1 MCYTGEMLIEF
12 VLCLFVYFAGE
23 RLKASQDDLVTV
35 VNASEAVARADDDE
49 D

>member
-1 MCYTGEMLIEF
+1 MF
-12 VLCLFVYFAGE
+12 SGE

-35 VNASEAVARADDDE
+35 VNASEAVAAGADDE